1 MQTPTVAQRVR
12 YNLGGVLPETLQDW
26 VRRDLLGRGAAVRYL
41 LRFLVPMMPPLLLF
55 LLFPGPVW
63 VSVLMMLLIFLPVVY
78 FAIGFTYVYRR
89 FRLQQHNLDYRL
101 ADRNRNGA
109 DEERHRYHEEFG
121 HE

>member
-1 MQTPTVAQRVR
+1 
-12 YNLGGVLPETLQDW
+12 
-26 VRRDLLGRGAAVRYL
+26 
-41 LRFLVPMMPPLLLF
+41 MMPPLLLF